1 MNGFAALAV
10 KEAAVASGLGASL
23 LPIAPSAIDGFAVGT
38 LLSGLC
44 LLLVMAPRRI
54 SRRRNRQATR
64 NGVWANAPHPPVTP
78 DLSAAPSAASTFP
91 AASIVPAAPTH
102 PAAANASSPFA
113 DESAEIVVA
122 YPVRGASLLSSGA
135 GLLSSGAGLL
145 SSEASFQAPEV
156 TLQGSEVSFR
166 APELKTAGRRSKHRL
181 ADADLLDRHDRRP
194 EPRRGAG
201 RHAAPSI
208 GLSSRMASRTP
219 AHPLATRD

>member
-10 KEAAVASGLGASL
+10 KEAAVASGLGTSL

-54 SRRRNRQATR
+54 SRRRNRQASS

-78 DLSAAPSAASTFP
+78 DLSAAPSAASIYPAASTFP
-91 AASIVPAAPTH
+91 AASIVPAAPTQ

-122 YPVRGASLLSSGA
+122 YPVREDSLLSSEV
-135 GLLSSGAGLL
+135 SFL
-145 SSEASFQAPEV
+145 SSEGTAQAPEGAA
-156 TLQGSEVSFR
+156 QGSEISFR
-166 APELKTAGRRSKHRL
+166 APGLKTAGRRSKHRL